1 MDGAEYQKAIARLD
15 LTQVEAARF
24 LGVDDTTSRRWVA
37 DKSPVPRAVAILL
50 RLMIRYRL
58 SPDHVVSL
66 VARRIRT

>member
-1 MDGAEYQKAIARLD
+1 MNGTEYSKAIARLD

-37 DKSPVPRAVAILL
+37 DRSPIPRAVAMLL

-58 SPDHVVSL
+58 SPDHVSAL
-66 VARRIRT
+66 TLRKIRT

>member
-1 MDGAEYQKAIARLD
+1 MNGDEYAKAIERLD

-37 DKSPVPRAVAILL
+37 DRSPVPRAVTMLL

-58 SPDHVVSL
+58 SPDHVQTL
-66 VARRIRT
+66 VAKRIRT